1 MKSIK
6 FLLPLLAVVLI
17 VTAAFTTQGATA
29 QPKKVDT
36 FFYQY
41 TGTGTSLSDYENP
54 DNWSNA
60 MTENPGG
67 CNGGSVL
74 PCVVSS
80 GLSDKNDFIDD
91 ISNNGTGV
99 VNDHI
104 EAYRT
109 L

>member
-17 VTAAFTTQGATA
+17 ITAAFTTKGAAT
-29 QPKKVDT
+29 QPKKMSSY
-36 FFYQY
+36 FYQY
-41 TGTGTSLSDYENP
+41 TGIGTSLSDYANP

-67 CNGGSVL
+67 CNGGSSL

-80 GLSDKNDFIDD
+80 GLSDKSDFIND